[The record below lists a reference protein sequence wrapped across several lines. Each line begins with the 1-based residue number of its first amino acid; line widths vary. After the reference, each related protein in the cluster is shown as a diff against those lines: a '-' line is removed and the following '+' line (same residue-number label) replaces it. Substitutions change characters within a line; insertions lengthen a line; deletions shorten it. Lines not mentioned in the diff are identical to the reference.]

1 MLVIGLAGG
10 IGVGKSS
17 VSDILSGL
25 GASVINADRLGHEVY
40 LPNTEGLETVVAAFG
55 KEILLPSGEVDR
67 RILGSKVFGNPEEMS
82 KLNAIMWP
90 RIREKLTNAM
100 EEQAMAGTEVLVIDA
115 AVLIEAG
122 WTNAV
127 DEVWIVTA
135 PQDQIV
141 ARLGNRNGLTEEESK
156 ARINSQMPVEERIQY
171 ADVVI
176 ENIGSL
182 DDLAEQV
189 KVVWN
194 DKLINKGLAGR
205 QNAE

>member
-25 GASVINADRLGHEVY
+25 GATVVNADRLGHEVY
-40 LPNTEGLETVVAAFG
+40 LPNTEGIKAVVAAFG
-55 KEILLPSGEVDR
+55 QEILLPSGEVDR
-67 RILGSKVFGNPEEMS
+67 RILGGKVFGNPDEML

-90 RIREKLTNAM
+90 RIREKLTNTM
-100 EEQAMAGTEVLVIDA
+100 EEHATAGTDVLVIDA

-135 PQDQIV
+135 PVNQVI

-156 ARINSQMPVEERIQY
+156 ARINSQMPVEERIRY

-176 ENIGSL
+176 ENVGSL
-182 DDLAEQV
+182 DDLANQV
-189 KVVWN
+189 EAIWN
-194 DKLINKGLAGR
+194 DKLKNKGLAGR
-205 QNAE
+205 QNA

>member
-1 MLVIGLAGG
+1 MLVIGLASGNGG
-10 IGVGKSS
+10 GKSS

>member
-55 KEILLPSGEVDR
+55 QEILLPSGEVDR
-67 RILGSKVFGNPEEMS
+67 RILGSKVFGNPDEMS

-115 AVLIEAG
+115 AVLIEA
-122 WTNAV
+122 
-127 DEVWIVTA
+127 
-135 PQDQIV
+135 
-141 ARLGNRNGLTEEESK
+141 
-156 ARINSQMPVEERIQY
+156 
-171 ADVVI
+171 
-176 ENIGSL
+176 
-182 DDLAEQV
+182 
-189 KVVWN
+189 
-194 DKLINKGLAGR
+194 
-205 QNAE
+205 

>member
-194 DKLINKGLAGR
+194 DKLINKGLVGR